1 MLVNSKRINFL
12 NIWSARKK
20 HIIAWKHAH
29 IFTNMGN
36 MPKSR
41 PHAMVLLGIFPIE
54 LFRFLF

>member
-1 MLVNSKRINFL
+1 MECQ
-12 NIWSARKK
+12 KK

-41 PHAMVLLGIFPIE
+41 PHAMVMLGIFPIE

>member
-1 MLVNSKRINFL
+1 MECQ
-12 NIWSARKK
+12 KK

-41 PHAMVLLGIFPIE
+41 SPRYGAVGDIPH
-54 LFRFLF
+54 